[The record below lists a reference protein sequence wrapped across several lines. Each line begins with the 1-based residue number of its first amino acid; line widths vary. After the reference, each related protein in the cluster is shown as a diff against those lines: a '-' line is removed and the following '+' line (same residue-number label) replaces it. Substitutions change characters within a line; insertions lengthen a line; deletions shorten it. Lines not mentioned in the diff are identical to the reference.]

1 MTLSYLFL
9 HNEWNDICTIDE
21 TLLKINRTK
30 INNEYGA
37 YNIENNKI
45 IINWYNWKGN
55 DIFFKYNDIYY
66 NENFYNNYI
75 KNYEL
80 NNCIIIIDNVE
91 KEFIL
96 NLDKNII
103 FDKYNNKNIGIFE
116 LNINYLIIEL
126 QNLNINN
133 KFIKLNEKYYE
144 EETIIKLINKSFSKN
159 NYKNNNFQF
168 NESIPND
175 LIEPSE
181 KISVEHENTFL
192 QINQG
197 NTESSIVPI
206 NIEKFIKINNKYYY
220 SKLDSISNIELNKN
234 IYSYYINNYSN
245 LKIENIY
252 NNIFLN
258 IKNLINKEKINNNKN
273 NYLNLVNLEE
283 YLIKYFKNN
292 NIFDTFLKIDLN
304 FNIPDKKLKRIL
316 TLVEWGY
323 PPFGGG
329 ENWILDLNKIL
340 FKNNYET
347 YLICF
352 YDPYNEKYFDKIN
365 FIELDYVKIIQMP
378 MDIILIIKIIKIIN
392 PNIINHQGLN
402 RLFFMKISNLL
413 KIPFLTGFCF
423 WQNIIKMD
431 SDNINVNMKLNNKLE
446 KTAEFDIILK
456 NSYTYCSS
464 TYVNDIIFK
473 FYKINLDIIETISL
487 EDNFIVENNFNNN
500 IEFSNRK
507 YVTLIN
513 CHYNKGG
520 YLIEYL
526 CKNLDYNIALQ
537 FIYTENDKNITINYI
552 ENLINLR
559 NNINNINIF
568 IQKKVDIKEVY
579 KKTRIL
585 LIPSLCD
592 ETFCRVAYEGMN
604 NSIPIL
610 STKNGN
616 LNYLLKEY
624 AIFIDDYDTKE
635 WKNKIENI
643 YYDQKMIVSFEEK
656 YKNKNKNK
664 NQNQININYIEKKI
678 INKINGIEKSKYK
691 LENKNIGLII
701 PWCDQGLGIQGRDYY
716 ITLKLMGYNPC
727 VLSFKPYNSINE
739 NEYLQSDKN
748 EWQYDNI
755 TYSKNNRDKLNY
767 DEIFEFI
774 HKNNIGQV
782 IIIEATF
789 NKIFEISLFIKL
801 LNIKIYLVINIE
813 CIRLNELP
821 YHYIYDKIL
830 TNNNNSFLI
839 IKDIFKDN
847 VEYLGFHLNH
857 PYFKNLTEIKK
868 NNFNFKNI
876 KFLCIG
882 GMNSITRKNIDKI
895 IETYYNIYNDDLY
908 LNWTLN
914 IYIQGKEIP
923 NILNSYKCKNINF
936 YITHL
941 SYKEIIDKYIEND
954 IFIHLGS
961 HEGLGLGFYESLYC
975 GTPILTINSIP
986 NNEIIINNIN
996 GWLFENEYIECN
1008 DNNNALINMAK
1019 ISNLNLKNKIEE
1031 IINDKNNTLQIINNT
1046 INNIKNTYNINK
1058 MNFENNLKN
1067 ILN

>member
-1 MTLSYLFL
+1 
-9 HNEWNDICTIDE
+9 
-21 TLLKINRTK
+21 
-30 INNEYGA
+30 
-37 YNIENNKI
+37 
-45 IINWYNWKGN
+45 
-55 DIFFKYNDIYY
+55 
-66 NENFYNNYI
+66 
-75 KNYEL
+75 
-80 NNCIIIIDNVE
+80 
-91 KEFIL
+91 
-96 NLDKNII
+96 
-103 FDKYNNKNIGIFE
+103 
-116 LNINYLIIEL
+116 
-126 QNLNINN
+126 
-133 KFIKLNEKYYE
+133 
-144 EETIIKLINKSFSKN
+144 
-159 NYKNNNFQF
+159 
-168 NESIPND
+168 
-175 LIEPSE
+175 
-181 KISVEHENTFL
+181 
-192 QINQG
+192 
-197 NTESSIVPI
+197 
-206 NIEKFIKINNKYYY
+206 
-220 SKLDSISNIELNKN
+220 
-234 IYSYYINNYSN
+234 
-245 LKIENIY
+245 
-252 NNIFLN
+252 
-258 IKNLINKEKINNNKN
+258 
-273 NYLNLVNLEE
+273 
-283 YLIKYFKNN
+283 
-292 NIFDTFLKIDLN
+292 
-304 FNIPDKKLKRIL
+304 
-316 TLVEWGY
+316 
-323 PPFGGG
+323 
-329 ENWILDLNKIL
+329 
-340 FKNNYET
+340 
-347 YLICF
+347 
-352 YDPYNEKYFDKIN
+352 
-365 FIELDYVKIIQMP
+365 
-378 MDIILIIKIIKIIN
+378 
-392 PNIINHQGLN
+392 
-402 RLFFMKISNLL
+402 
-413 KIPFLTGFCF
+413 
-423 WQNIIKMD
+423 
-431 SDNINVNMKLNNKLE
+431 
-446 KTAEFDIILK
+446 
-456 NSYTYCSS
+456 
-464 TYVNDIIFK
+464 
-473 FYKINLDIIETISL
+473 
-487 EDNFIVENNFNNN
+487 
-500 IEFSNRK
+500 
-507 YVTLIN
+507 
-513 CHYNKGG
+513 
-520 YLIEYL
+520 
-526 CKNLDYNIALQ
+526 
-537 FIYTENDKNITINYI
+537 
-552 ENLINLR
+552 
-559 NNINNINIF
+559 
-568 IQKKVDIKEVY
+568 
-579 KKTRIL
+579 
-585 LIPSLCD
+585 
-592 ETFCRVAYEGMN
+592 
-604 NSIPIL
+604 
-610 STKNGN
+610 
-616 LNYLLKEY
+616 
-624 AIFIDDYDTKE
+624 
-635 WKNKIENI
+635 
-643 YYDQKMIVSFEEK
+643 
-656 YKNKNKNK
+656 
-664 NQNQININYIEKKI
+664 
-678 INKINGIEKSKYK
+678 
-691 LENKNIGLII
+691 
-701 PWCDQGLGIQGRDYY
+701 
-716 ITLKLMGYNPC
+716 MGYNPC